1 MNVDCTDAVTAVSST
16 FTQPV
21 LDKPP
26 TFVSGIPGNSPDVSD
41 DNVIAT
47 SLGKFTT
54 TDPDTTCSVTLPVT
68 TVYEIRKVA
77 SPTDPQKPEFEVWIS
92 NAVTQASIDF
102 NDPPV
107 SLTLTIKCT
116 DRNVLNDITGTFNVN
131 IVDSVSC
138 VHVIIGIRVK
148 AGVTLAAAVS
158 PYVMNV
164 DCTDAVTAVSS
175 TFTQPVLDK
184 PPTFVSGIPGN
195 SPDVSDDN
203 VIATSLGK
211 FTTTDPDTT
220 CSVTLPVTTVY
231 EIRKVASPT
240 DPQKPEFEV
249 WISNAVTQ
257 ASIDFNDPPVSLTL
271 TIKCTDRNVLNDIT
285 GTFNVNIVDSPPVFT
300 ALPATGTNIFDGLKH
315 ATETLHTFSVT
326 DSDDA
331 VNCSARV
338 PENALFEVI
347 AGVASRFTINV
358 KAGVTLRAA
367 NGPYVINVDCS
378 DDDNDVTATFT
389 QPVIDTPPSFVSGIP
404 GSSPNVSDST
414 VTQMLLGKFTT
425 TDPDTACS
433 VTSPS
438 TTVYEIRNVTSPV
451 NVSQPEFEV
460 RISSTVTE
468 AAIDFNDQAV
478 PLTLTIRCTDGNP
491 VNVITGTFNV
501 NIVDEDPVLTS
512 FPMTS
517 Y

>member
-1 MNVDCTDAVTAVSST
+1 MSYSRV
-16 FTQPV
+16 P
-21 LDKPP
+21 
-26 TFVSGIPGNSPDVSD
+26 
-41 DNVIAT
+41 
-47 SLGKFTT
+47 
-54 TDPDTTCSVTLPVT
+54 SV
-68 TVYEIRKVA
+68 
-77 SPTDPQKPEFEVWIS
+77 
-92 NAVTQASIDF
+92 ASIDF
-102 NDPPV
+102 NDQAVPLP
-107 SLTLTIKCT
+107 LTITCT
-116 DRNVLNDITGTFNVN
+116 DGNTAITGTFNVN
-131 IVDSVSC
+131 IVDEVAESTGFAGTSGDRNGYQRRFADGRHNPP
-138 VHVIIGIRVK
+138 HVQLTSPANPQQPVI
-148 AGVTLAAAVS
+148 TLLPSTGTSINDGLQAAAATIHTF
-158 PYVMNV
+158 NV
-164 DCTDAVTAVSS
+164 TD
-175 TFTQPVLDK
+175 
-184 PPTFVSGIPGN
+184 
-195 SPDVSDDN
+195 SDD
-203 VIATSLGK
+203 VV
-211 FTTTDPDTT
+211 T
-220 CSVTLPVTTVY
+220 CSTRAPESTL
-231 EIRKVASPT
+231 
-240 DPQKPEFEV
+240 FEL
-249 WISNAVTQ
+249 

-347 AGVASRFTINV
+347 AGVASKSSIIDIHINALILT
-358 KAGVTLRAA
+358 KRKPQKDAW
-367 NGPYVINVDCS
+367 P
-378 DDDNDVTATFT
+378 
-389 QPVIDTPPSFVSGIP
+389 
-404 GSSPNVSDST
+404 SPNVSDST

-501 NIVDEDPVLTS
+501 NIVDEVRL
-512 FPMTS
+512 
-517 Y
+517 

>member
-1 MNVDCTDAVTAVSST
+1 MRSEKWRHR
-16 FTQPV
+16 P
-21 LDKPP
+21 
-26 TFVSGIPGNSPDVSD
+26 IP
-41 DNVIAT
+41 
-47 SLGKFTT
+47 
-54 TDPDTTCSVTLPVT
+54 
-68 TVYEIRKVA
+68 
-77 SPTDPQKPEFEVWIS
+77 
-92 NAVTQASIDF
+92 
-102 NDPPV
+102 
-107 SLTLTIKCT
+107 
-116 DRNVLNDITGTFNVN
+116 RN
-131 IVDSVSC
+131 
-138 VHVIIGIRVK
+138 R
-148 AGVTLAAAVS
+148 
-158 PYVMNV
+158 
-164 DCTDAVTAVSS
+164 
-175 TFTQPVLDK
+175 
-184 PPTFVSGIPGN
+184 
-195 SPDVSDDN
+195 
-203 VIATSLGK
+203 
-211 FTTTDPDTT
+211 
-220 CSVTLPVTTVY
+220 
-231 EIRKVASPT
+231 
-240 DPQKPEFEV
+240 
-249 WISNAVTQ
+249 
-257 ASIDFNDPPVSLTL
+257 
-271 TIKCTDRNVLNDIT
+271 
-285 GTFNVNIVDSPPVFT
+285 PPVFT

-338 PENALFEVI
+338 TENALFEVI

-378 DDDNDVTATFT
+378 DGDNDVTATFT
-389 QPVIDTPPSFVSGIP
+389 KPVIDTPPSFVSGIP

-478 PLTLTIRCTDGNP
+478 PLTLTIRCTDGNT

-517 Y
+517 YQFLEDISVSALELNSFSLKDSDDVISA

>member
-1 MNVDCTDAVTAVSST
+1 MQYDVIMNTLLPSTGSSINDGLQAAAATIHTFNVTDSDDRRNPPFEVVAATSHAVSPYVMNVDCTDAVTAVSST

-41 DNVIAT
+41 TT
-47 SLGKFTT
+47 S
-54 TDPDTTCSVTLPVT
+54 DPDTTCSVTLPVT

-102 NDPPV
+102 
-107 SLTLTIKCT
+107 K
-116 DRNVLNDITGTFNVN
+116 
-131 IVDSVSC
+131 
-138 VHVIIGIRVK
+138 
-148 AGVTLAAAVS
+148 
-158 PYVMNV
+158 
-164 DCTDAVTAVSS
+164 
-175 TFTQPVLDK
+175 
-184 PPTFVSGIPGN
+184 
-195 SPDVSDDN
+195 
-203 VIATSLGK
+203 
-211 FTTTDPDTT
+211 
-220 CSVTLPVTTVY
+220 
-231 EIRKVASPT
+231 
-240 DPQKPEFEV
+240 
-249 WISNAVTQ
+249 
-257 ASIDFNDPPVSLTL
+257 DPPVSLTL

-331 VNCSARV
+331 VNCSAR
-338 PENALFEVI
+338 
-347 AGVASRFTINV
+347 
-358 KAGVTLRAA
+358 
-367 NGPYVINVDCS
+367 
-378 DDDNDVTATFT
+378 
-389 QPVIDTPPSFVSGIP
+389 
-404 GSSPNVSDST
+404 
-414 VTQMLLGKFTT
+414 FTT

-460 RISSTVTE
+460 KISSTVTE

-517 Y
+517 YQFLEDTSVSALELNSFSLKDSDDVISA